1 MASSQLLA
9 SLARV
14 PNFPLKERSQLSR
27 GVSVAARSRYFAS
40 MYFLSW
46 LSSSVICPSAS
57 MTSKFVVIS
66 YSSVPRFL
74 SPCTPRTSHVSSE
87 YAVLTRSCGLTR
99 IEKQRA
105 MPVMR
110 RRAQKQEPYAG
121 SCQQSAASVVEADLY
136 VRLRELNRY
145 RTFKYKI
152 FSNGSSNIRPG
163 T

>member
-57 MTSKFVVIS
+57 MTSKFVVIIYFS
-66 YSSVPRFL
+66 LRRFL

-87 YAVLTRSCGLTR
+87 YAVLKRSSGD
-99 IEKQRA
+99 
-105 MPVMR
+105 
-110 RRAQKQEPYAG
+110 
-121 SCQQSAASVVEADLY
+121 CQQPAASVVGADLY
-136 VRLRELNRY
+136 VRQRELNRY

-152 FSNGSSNIRPG
+152 FPNGSSNIRPG
-163 T
+163 DGR